1 MASKGIRN
9 LVEDEVIKPITQNP
23 DSYHP
28 FQIWP
33 ISKYLS
39 HLNLNLTSAY
49 GSIGDDKPRLEKL
62 GALNWPHCM
71 ERMNAFK
78 SSEFCKKFN
87 TQLLPLLLWIESY
100 YLPRVRAPRPG
111 KVTLRN
117 CNLVE
122 WNDWKMANDPKAWL
136 EEHDIKLEQLVKWR
150 DALLLHAYHIDP
162 DPNLYILLRSM
173 PSNQRDRFRGKLRLA
188 YDLYEIAELM
198 RLFIEDISNSSIR
211 KEWDPRGHPASVWV
225 EDLYGSQP
233 RFGDPEFLRAVVRHH
248 GLDPAFRVVWLV
260 EGQTEEGFIK
270 EYARRSGWGLESFV
284 SIQNFGGDGAF
295 QKKLSAVNASL
306 QSARNSQCFVTV
318 TFDWSTRARNRIE
331 GLVDQDLIS
340 LPFVLHEPEIERA
353 LFTIDEL
360 VEVAVSWA
368 DDLQK
373 TIEMS
378 RKDLALKVA
387 SRVGLKGGTFH
398 KAINDILR
406 MSGHDFELGKGIEW
420 GSRLAKFLNDKR
432 ESEYQA
438 GIYSE
443 DRISGFEKQIFRV
456 QRSSEPF
463 IDYPLSISDLD
474 SSRLE
479 IVPNVLVEFG
489 KGSD

>member
-1 MASKGIRN
+1 MPKGVRN
-9 LVEDEVIKPITQNP
+9 LVADEVIKPITQNP

-39 HLNLNLTSAY
+39 PLNLNLISAY

-78 SSEFCKKFN
+78 SSEFCKNFN
-87 TQLLPLLLWIESY
+87 TQLLPLLFWLESY
-100 YLPRVRAPRPG
+100 YLPRVRAPRPD
-111 KVTLRN
+111 KVTLTN
-117 CNLVE
+117 CNPAE

-136 EEHDIKLEQLVKWR
+136 EEHDINLEQLLKWR
-150 DALLLHAYHIDP
+150 DALLLHAYHTDP

-198 RLFIEDISNSSIR
+198 RLFIEDISNASIR

-225 EDLYGSQP
+225 ENRYGSQP
-233 RFGDPEFLRAVVRHH
+233 RFGDPEFLRAVVRQH

-260 EGQTEEGFIK
+260 EGQTEAGFIS

-306 QSARNSQCFVTV
+306 QSARDSQCFVTV

-331 GLVDQDLIS
+331 DLVNQGLIS

-353 LFTIDEL
+353 LLTIDEL

-373 TIEMS
+373 TIGMS
-378 RKDLALKVA
+378 RQDLALKVK
-387 SRVGLKGGTFH
+387 SRVRFKGETFH
-398 KAINDILR
+398 KAINGILR

-420 GSRLAKFLNDKR
+420 GSRLANYLNDKR

-438 GIYSE
+438 GTYSE
-443 DRISGFEKQIFRV
+443 DRISGVEKQIFRV
-456 QRSSEPF
+456 QWSSEPF
-463 IDYPLSISDLD
+463 IDYRLSVGDLD

-479 IVPNVLVEFG
+479 IIPNVLVEFG
-489 KGSD
+489 KESD